1 MQGPDSKVYLLYIM
15 FTIILHNMTKEIKI
29 TKDEFT
35 KIRKAAQEIIDQL
48 DNKLPYTNNS
58 KSVIDSP
65 YVSDKGFVSNDDYE
79 LNNKEKEIIK
89 FVSNNPGCNKE
100 YVVENMRFS
109 RPITLKHIG
118 NLLLSGKIV
127 SEKDINNARKHLLFI
142 NKNNLFS
149 EIISNLQ
156 LFEKAYFD
164 LIDKIELKNYN
175 IISNEVTA
183 NKRDLYIDV
192 IEALF
197 TPFKILMYIFQFVLL
212 FNHKNNIKKH
222 SSFNQSIIY
231 DSFEQI
237 SNKLFTSS
245 IIKKVHKEKIYFNY
259 FGSINNIPDSIN
271 EMLKVMRQYELDREI
286 EKVMDNLWNISFPY
300 LPYID
305 PFFSRFSYKELQNW
319 KKIMSDFRSSIYS
332 KKKNYNQLIH
342 KGISSA

>member
-1 MQGPDSKVYLLYIM
+1 MQGPYSKVYLLYIM
-15 FTIILHNMTKEIKI
+15 FIITLHNMSKEIKI
-29 TKDEFT
+29 TKDEFY
-35 KIRKAAQEIIDQL
+35 KIRKAAQEIIDQI
-48 DNKLPYTNNS
+48 DDKLPYSNNS
-58 KSVIDSP
+58 KSVFDSP
-65 YVSDKGFVSNDDYE
+65 YVLDKEFVSNDDYE

-100 YVVENMRFS
+100 YVVDNMRFS

-118 NLLLSGKIV
+118 NLVLSGKIV
-127 SEKDINNARKHLLFI
+127 IQKDINNARKHLLFI
-142 NKNNLFS
+142 NRKNLFS
-149 EIISNLQ
+149 EIINNLQ

-164 LIDKIELKNYN
+164 LIDKIELKNFD
-175 IISNEVTA
+175 IITNEVTA
-183 NKRDLYIDV
+183 NRRDRYTDIID
-192 IEALF
+192 ALF
-197 TPFKILMYIFQFVLL
+197 TPFKILMHIFQFILL

-222 SSFNQSIIY
+222 SSFSKSIIY

-245 IIKKVHKEKIYFNY
+245 IIKKIHKEKIYFNY
-259 FGSINNIPDSIN
+259 FGNINNIPDAID
-271 EMLKVMRQYELDREI
+271 EMLKVMRQYELEREI

-305 PFFSRFSYKELQNW
+305 PFFSRFSDKELQNW

-332 KKKNYNQLIH
+332 KKKKYNQLIH

>member
-1 MQGPDSKVYLLYIM
+1 MQGSDSKVYLLYIM

-29 TKDEFT
+29 TKDELY
-35 KIRKAAQEIIDQL
+35 KIRNAAQEIIDQI
-48 DNKLPYTNNS
+48 DNKLPYSNNS

-65 YVSDKGFVSNDDYE
+65 YVLDKGFVSNDYYE
-79 LNNKEKEIIK
+79 LNNKEMEIIK

-100 YVVENMRFS
+100 YVVKNMRFS

-118 NLLLSGKIV
+118 NLVLSGKIV

-142 NKNNLFS
+142 NRKNLFS

-164 LIDKIELKNYN
+164 LIDKIELKNFD
-175 IISNEVTA
+175 IIPNEVTA
-183 NKRDLYIDV
+183 NRRDLYTDV

-197 TPFKILMYIFQFVLL
+197 TPFKILMHIFQFILL
-212 FNHKNNIKKH
+212 FNHKNNIKKY
-222 SSFNQSIIY
+222 SSFTKFIIY

-237 SNKLFTSS
+237 SNKLFISS
-245 IIKKVHKEKIYFNY
+245 IIKKVHKEEIYFNY
-259 FGSINNIPDSIN
+259 FGSINNILLTLD
-271 EMLKVMRQYELDREI
+271 EMLKVMRLCELDKEI

-300 LPYID
+300 LPYMD
-305 PFFSRFSYKELQNW
+305 PFFSRFSDKELQDW

-332 KKKNYNQLIH
+332 KKKNYNQLTH
-342 KGISSA
+342 KFISSS